1 MRTLFPKIMGAMMLV
16 FIISCEDET
25 EQIVSKQKAVV
36 EFQLEEILI
45 PEGDT
50 EGANVLLSF
59 NRAATEAGSIK
70 LVIDQDMQQRI
81 QTTPAHAA
89 GVLMLSVPKGV
100 SQVQFSVKGV
110 DNTEAEGDKVVKLSL
125 EPTTGFMLGEK
136 KTLQVVIKEDDSAS
150 PAFSLANFD
159 SNQQTISEDGEG
171 IQVYKI
177 LFTPAVTASSN
188 VVIGITTDNAA
199 TFTTNPVS
207 VNSTVT
213 LHAPVGTTEL
223 SFTMAAINNS
233 DFNGDTKVE
242 FTILSTDGSV
252 VKGTQLKQDLTI
264 TDDELKGMLKA
275 YETSSG
281 DGTEKRTYEYNSK
294 GQVAKIRIERN
305 APHNPTTLT
314 ETYFYDEQDR
324 LVKVNLWLGRD
335 IIYSWNNN
343 RIERA
348 DVYQDGVLI
357 QYANY
362 AYDAQGNVA
371 GVEPFY
377 KQQDGIF
384 RRGLFSI
391 YLYFTDGNVYKALTY
406 NDSQNS
412 DEPVLVTTRTYD
424 QYTNVSAP
432 ISMVEILPNVKA
444 QKHLAGSYRMQ
455 NHSIDLDMLYSI
467 TYEFRPDGKP
477 SKRIASA
484 PGDTQTV
491 VYHYY

>member
-1 MRTLFPKIMGAMMLV
+1 MRTFFPAILGAMLIIV
-16 FIISCEDET
+16 IISCEDET
-25 EQIVSKQKAVV
+25 EKIVSKPPTVV

-50 EGANVLLSF
+50 QGSTVLLSF
-59 NRAATEAGSIK
+59 NRAAIEAGTIR
-70 LVIDQDMQQRI
+70 LVIDKDMQHRI
-81 QTTPAHAA
+81 QTNPAHEA

-100 SQVQFSVKGV
+100 SQIQFSVKAV
-110 DNTEAEGDKVVKLSL
+110 NNTEAEGDKVVQFSL
-125 EPTTGFMLGEK
+125 EPSAGFMLGEK
-136 KTLQVVIKEDDSAS
+136 KKLQVVIQEDDTSS
-150 PAFSLANFD
+150 STFSLVNFNAN
-159 SNQQTISEDGEG
+159 QTTISENAVGPHG
-171 IQVYKI
+171 YKI
-177 LFTPAVTASSN
+177 LFTPAVTEEST
-188 VVIGITTDNAA
+188 VVIGITTDNTTA
-199 TFTTNPVS
+199 FTTNPVS
-207 VNSTVT
+207 VNNTIT
-213 LHAPVGTTEL
+213 LQAPVGTTEL
-223 SFTMAAINNS
+223 SFTIAVINNS

-252 VKGTQLKQDLTI
+252 VKGTQLKQDITI
-264 TDDELKGMLKA
+264 TDDELMGMLKG
-275 YETSSG
+275 YETISG

-305 APHNPTTLT
+305 APYNPTTLT

-324 LVKVNLWLGRD
+324 LIKINMWLGRD

-362 AYDAQGNVA
+362 AYDEHGNVA

-384 RRGLFSI
+384 KRGLFSI

-406 NDSQNS
+406 TDSPNS
-412 DEPVLVTTRTYD
+412 EEPVLITTRTYD
-424 QYTNVSAP
+424 QYTDVSAP
-432 ISMVEILPNVKA
+432 ISMFEIIPTIKT
-444 QKHLAGSYRMQ
+444 QKHLAGSYRME
-455 NHSIDLDMLYSI
+455 NHSIGSDMQYSI
-467 TYEFRPDGKP
+467 TYEFRQDGKP

-484 PGDTQTV
+484 SGDTQTV
-491 VYHYY
+491 IYHYY